1 MNALKYSLS
10 AFLKIVWFCCVSK
23 ACSFNSRSW
32 FMAVT
37 CSRVHHRG
45 QILILIFF
53 KSLRS
58 SLRSWAGTLCYEEAC
73 FIPCHFPR
81 RAEGMVSPY
90 LLGEWRTRRQ
100 MKSQSNRSAFQL
112 LFIQH
117 QPNEYFLCFITKYQE
132 GEACQLSVTVYRP
145 LGRVRVPSLP
155 TAAPWG
161 RRRSIPALAA
171 GEQGSWSQP
180 LSSSL
185 KSLMHCNM

>member
-53 KSLRS
+53 KSLCS
-58 SLRSWAGTLCYEEAC
+58 SLRSWAGTLCYKESC

-100 MKSQSNRSAFQL
+100 MKSQST
-112 LFIQH
+112 
-117 QPNEYFLCFITKYQE
+117 E
-132 GEACQLSVTVYRP
+132 
-145 LGRVRVPSLP
+145 VPFSFSSYSTSQINIFCVSLP
-155 TAAPWG
+155 SIRKVKRASSVWQFIDPLAGSESPPCPRQQPWG
-161 RRRSIPALAA
+161 SRRAGKLVPASVLLPQEPDA
-171 GEQGSWSQP
+171 
-180 LSSSL
+180 L
-185 KSLMHCNM
+185 